1 MPGPD
6 VSLRASGASMHWR
19 PHPAARHRRDP
30 PIGTNVGTPDRI
42 VRIVVAILAVVG
54 ALNTAGI
61 LSVVLW
67 IVAAIMAITA
77 VVGFC
82 PLYRLVGV
90 NTCKGK
96 N

>member
-1 MPGPD
+1 M
-6 VSLRASGASMHWR
+6 
-19 PHPAARHRRDP
+19 
-30 PIGTNVGTPDRI
+30 GTNVGTPDRI
-42 VRIVVAILAVVG
+42 VRIDGAILAVVG

-90 NTCKGK
+90 NTCKVK